1 MSKNKSLSM
10 YELIKLNLYKLLEN
24 GAIVKKEERNYYNKE
39 GQLVRSV
46 VVKTTED
53 IPPQELFKIYEV
65 ITKIQEEE
73 RKEQFNIMLGVSN
86 GKK

>member
-1 MSKNKSLSM
+1 MSRNKKIDF
-10 YELIKLNLYKLLEN
+10 YDLIEINLYKLLEN
-24 GAIVKKEERNYYNKE
+24 GCMVKKEERNYYNKE

-65 ITKIQEEE
+65 ITEIKKKKREEE
-73 RKEQFNIMLGVSN
+73 LQLIIGVSN
-86 GKK
+86 GKE